1 MAIVYSVCTVIEVY
15 RPRVYPSIFSS
26 KEVNSNLHINHPS
39 KPKSRGGGHGEK
51 KKRFLLASATKNKR
65 LSVQREPNVKIT
77 GRGAKVGE
85 RGLLGGSSVRFSSTL
100 LCVPCALSASSYY
113 LYTPCLFLRVVDPP
127 SPFSRA
133 SEVTWMIGLSLPFF
147 IERRVVI
154 YTPQHVSLLLFV
166 QHFYFFLSKG

>member
-1 MAIVYSVCTVIEVY
+1 ME
-15 RPRVYPSIFSS
+15 RRRRR
-26 KEVNSNLHINHPS
+26 
-39 KPKSRGGGHGEK
+39 RG
-51 KKRFLLASATKNKR
+51 FFWVSATKNKR

-133 SEVTWMIGLSLPFF
+133 SEVTWMIGLSLSTFLYRKTRGDIHTATCFSPSFCSTF
-147 IERRVVI
+147 LFLLIKRLDTQREKKMKTKKRLRILFGRV
-154 YTPQHVSLLLFV
+154 
-166 QHFYFFLSKG
+166 